1 MVGGLMRWHNLFGT
15 AIHRDNSFASNFLN
29 ISNCLIGK
37 KRNKHNLRKEITF
50 NLTEKMNKNFL

>member
-15 AIHRDNSFASNFLN
+15 AIHRDNSSASNFLN

-37 KRNKHNLRKEITF
+37 KKKQTQPKKRNYF
-50 NLTEKMNKNFL
+50 